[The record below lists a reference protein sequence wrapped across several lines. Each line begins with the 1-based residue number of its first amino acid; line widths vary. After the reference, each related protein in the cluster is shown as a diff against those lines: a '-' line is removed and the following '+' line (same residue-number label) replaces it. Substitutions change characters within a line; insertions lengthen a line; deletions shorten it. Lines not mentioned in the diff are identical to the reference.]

1 MALGVNELG
10 DALRSAGKAFLVALD
25 EGSASREQVQDWLYQ
40 AEDAIVTAVTAS
52 DARDRDQA
60 VKELRDFE
68 DAFSLKFGT
77 MELRGAEA
85 ARQALFEAGKKLI
98 PILVKAIVALL
109 G

>member
-10 DALRSAGKAFLVALD
+10 DALRSAGKAFLIALNPGKD
-25 EGSASREQVQDWLYQ
+25 REQVQNWLYQ
-40 AEDAIVTAVTAS
+40 AEAAIVNAVTAS
-52 DARDRDQA
+52 SAEGARQA